1 MSLIEVVGV
10 DLAKLVFSIH
20 GVDEY
25 GKTKLR
31 KTVKRDKL
39 LAEVAKL
46 PKCVIGM
53 EACSG
58 SHYWAREFSK
68 LGHDVRIMASKFVIP
83 YRQSE
88 KNDANDAEAICEA
101 VSRPKTRYV
110 SIKSEEQQAVLC
122 LHRIRQGAIKDRTA
136 RINRLRGLLS
146 EFGIIMPK
154 GRYPAQNAISG
165 ILEDAENG
173 LPFLARELLD
183 DLWQSIKRLN
193 EEILKYDRKLYRLA
207 NQMQAAKRLMSI
219 PGVGEITATA
229 VVATVNDAKHFA
241 TSRAFSAWIGL
252 VPKQYTTGGVARLG
266 RISKRGEKH
275 IRTALIH
282 GARAVMANCK
292 NKTDR
297 TSLWIKDL
305 IERRGF
311 KRACVALAA
320 KNARLIWALLQSDK
334 EYQVDYVAS

>member
-1 MSLIEVVGV
+1 MSLIKVVGV

-31 KTVKRDKL
+31 KTVKRNKL
-39 LAEVAKL
+39 LAE
-46 PKCVIGM
+46 
-53 EACSG
+53 
-58 SHYWAREFSK
+58 
-68 LGHDVRIMASKFVIP
+68 
-83 YRQSE
+83 
-88 KNDANDAEAICEA
+88 
-101 VSRPKTRYV
+101 
-110 SIKSEEQQAVLC
+110 
-122 LHRIRQGAIKDRTA
+122 
-136 RINRLRGLLS
+136 
-146 EFGIIMPK
+146 
-154 GRYPAQNAISG
+154 
-165 ILEDAENG
+165 
-173 LPFLARELLD
+173 
-183 DLWQSIKRLN
+183 
-193 EEILKYDRKLYRLA
+193 
-207 NQMQAAKRLMSI
+207 
-219 PGVGEITATA
+219 
-229 VVATVNDAKHFA
+229 VATVNDAKHFA

-292 NKTDR
+292 NKNDR
-297 TSLWIKDL
+297 TSKWIKDL

-320 KNARLIWALLQSDK
+320 RNARLIWALLQSDK

>member
-1 MSLIEVVGV
+1 MSLIKVVGI

-20 GVDEY
+20 GVDEH
-25 GKTKLR
+25 GKCKLR
-31 KTVKRDKL
+31 KTIKRNNL
-39 LAEVAKL
+39 LAEVAQL
-46 PKCVIGM
+46 PKCIIGM

-58 SHYWAREFSK
+58 SHHWAREFTK

-83 YRQSE
+83 YRQNE

-101 VSRPKTRYV
+101 ASRPKTRFV
-110 SIKSEEQQAVLC
+110 SVKSEEQQAVLC

-154 GRYPAQNAISG
+154 GRYPAQNAITG

-173 LPFLARELLD
+173 LPMLARELLD
-183 DLWQSIKRLN
+183 DLWQSIQDLN
-193 EEILKYDRKLYRLA
+193 QQILKHDRKLYQLA
-207 NQMQAAKRLMSI
+207 NQMEQAKRLLSI
-219 PGVGEITATA
+219 PGIGEVTATA
-229 VVATVNDAKHFA
+229 VVATVNDAKHFES
-241 TSRAFSAWIGL
+241 SRSFSAWIGL

-275 IRTALIH
+275 IRTCLIH
-282 GARAVMANCK
+282 GARAVIANCK

-305 IERRGF
+305 VERRGF
-311 KRACVALAA
+311 KRATVALAA
-320 KNARLIWALLQSDK
+320 KNARLIWALLQSGK
-334 EYQVDYVAS
+334 EYQVDYVT

>member
-1 MSLIEVVGV
+1 
-10 DLAKLVFSIH
+10 
-20 GVDEY
+20 
-25 GKTKLR
+25 
-31 KTVKRDKL
+31 
-39 LAEVAKL
+39 
-46 PKCVIGM
+46 M

-58 SHYWAREFSK
+58 SHYWAREFRK
-68 LGHDVRIMASKFVIP
+68 LKHDVRIMASKFVIP

-101 VSRPKTRYV
+101 VARPKTRYV

-136 RINRLRGLLS
+136 HINRLRGLLA
-146 EFGIIMPK
+146 EFGIVMTK
-154 GRYPAQNAISG
+154 GRYPAQQAITG
-165 ILEDAENG
+165 ILEDADNG
-173 LPFLARELLD
+173 LPFLARELLL

-193 EEILKYDRKLYRLA
+193 EEILKHDRKLYQLA
-207 NQMQAAKRLMSI
+207 KQMKAAKRLMSI
-219 PGVGEITATA
+219 PGVGEITATS
-229 VVATVNDAKHFA
+229 VVATVNDAKHFP

-252 VPKQYTTGGVARLG
+252 VPRQYSTGGKVHLG

-282 GARAVMANCK
+282 GARAVMATCK
-292 NKTDR
+292 HKTDH
-297 TSLWIKDL
+297 TSMWIKEL

-320 KNARLIWALLQSDK
+320 KNARLIWALLQSDT
-334 EYQVDYVAS
+334 EYQVDYVAH